1 MDEQWTNIEES
12 RYGQEILRY
21 KADRAALD
29 EITHALGSLPDT
41 LIIHSDLKSRC
52 LAVLL
57 PVLMDEVKPVIQSLP
72 DESAFYFEPTHD
84 LEQPRITR
92 VKDTPFETHREE
104 CREKL
109 ELLRDAF
116 KSAHHFIDMWFAQEF
131 GKIRMVEVHPIHGIC
146 DWSNTYNHLEDT
158 IYQDYLKGYNALMHP

>member
-1 MDEQWTNIEES
+1 MGDGWTNIEQS
-12 RYGQEILRY
+12 QYGTEILRY

-41 LIIHSDLKSRC
+41 LITHSDLKSRC
-52 LAVLL
+52 LAVLI
-57 PVLMDEVKPVIQSLP
+57 PVFVKHVQPQIDSLP

-104 CREKL
+104 CRQRL
-109 ELLRDAF
+109 EQLRDAF
-116 KSAHHFIDMWFAQEF
+116 KSAHYFIDMWFVQEF
-131 GKIRMVEVHPIHGIC
+131 AKIRMVEVHPVHGTC

-158 IYQDYLKGYNALMHP
+158 IYQDYLKGYNALMQP

>member
-52 LAVLL
+52 LAVLI
-57 PVLMDEVKPVIQSLP
+57 PVFVQQVQPQIDSLP

-104 CREKL
+104 CREILKKL
-109 ELLRDAF
+109 KADLKE
-116 KSAHHFIDMWFAQEF
+116 AHYHIDTWFVQEF
-131 GKIRMVEVHPIHGIC
+131 GKIRLVEVHPIHGIC

-158 IYQDYLKGYNALMHP
+158 IYQDYIMGYNALMQP